1 MKSFF
6 LACWA
11 ACLLGLVV
19 AGGPLLGGLLGGES
33 TGSHVPATSSTP
45 LSTAAPATGSLTGST
60 GSSIPSSV
68 ASPHPSNRPIKPG
81 DELPSRLPDVIVT
94 SYVVDTPTN
103 APNTSQ
109 KAEST
114 DVSADDGPQHL
125 ITAAIVISCVVA
137 VTMIAIFIFRRIK
150 LKPSH
155 SFKQKL
161 SSRPASFVSPIQHH
175 DAVFLRELQHV

>member
-1 MKSFF
+1 MSKCVSN
-6 LACWA
+6 
-11 ACLLGLVV
+11 V
-19 AGGPLLGGLLGGES
+19 
-33 TGSHVPATSSTP
+33 TD
-45 LSTAAPATGSLTGST
+45 TA
-60 GSSIPSSV
+60 II
-68 ASPHPSNRPIKPG
+68 R
-81 DELPSRLPDVIVT
+81 

-150 LKPSH
+150 LKVWFGIVVRHTFGTPLNL
-155 SFKQKL
+155 L
-161 SSRPASFVSPIQHH
+161 SEYLIFGGIGT
-175 DAVFLRELQHV
+175 AVT